1 MRKDIDS
8 NIEAVQLMNQDELF
22 HFLELEESNPLD
34 NSFKSGIYDY
44 LNWFYDG
51 EQDDFLL

>member
-1 MRKDIDS
+1 MNNKVLFKS
-8 NIEAVQLMNQDELF
+8 IEQ
-22 HFLELEESNPLD
+22 LEESDLTEDLQLDEPNPLD
-34 NSFKSGIYDY
+34 NAFKSGVYEY

>member
-1 MRKDIDS
+1 M
-8 NIEAVQLMNQDELF
+8 NINLDMDALQFMSEDELF
-22 HFLELEESNPLD
+22 DYLELEESNPLD
-34 NSFKSGIYDY
+34 NSFKSGVYEY

>member
-1 MRKDIDS
+1 MSNKVVFTSIEDLDDS
-8 NIEAVQLMNQDELF
+8 DLTEDLQLDEP
-22 HFLELEESNPLD
+22 NPLD
-34 NSFKSGIYDY
+34 NSFKSGVYAY

>member
-1 MRKDIDS
+1 M
-8 NIEAVQLMNQDELF
+8 NINLDVDALQFMSENELF
-22 HFLELEESNPLD
+22 DYLELEESNPLD
-34 NSFKSGIYDY
+34 NSFKSGIYTY

>member
-1 MRKDIDS
+1 MSKKVVLKSLEELNDIDF
-8 NIEAVQLMNQDELF
+8 IEEEIHLD
-22 HFLELEESNPLD
+22 ESNPLD
-34 NSFKSGIYDY
+34 NSFKSGIYTY

>member
-1 MRKDIDS
+1 MKTNL
-8 NIEAVQLMNQDELF
+8 NINALEFMTEDELF
-22 HFLELEESNPLD
+22 NYLELEESNPLD
-34 NSFKSGIYDY
+34 NSFKSGVYAY

>member
-1 MRKDIDS
+1 MSKKI
-8 NIEAVQLMNQDELF
+8 VF
-22 HFLELEESNPLD
+22 TFLEELTEDDSVDLNLDEDNPLD
-34 NSFKSGIYDY
+34 NSFKSGIYTY

>member
-1 MRKDIDS
+1 MSKKFTFTS
-8 NIEAVQLMNQDELF
+8 IEDLDQQDVVNELQMD
-22 HFLELEESNPLD
+22 EQNPLD
-34 NSFKSGIYDY
+34 NSFKSGIYTY